1 MLLDLFDKSEY
12 LHYTLVMKTYELPEE
27 PDGNIVYSSEGI
39 KFTKHCD
46 VWRIE
51 GSGNAYS
58 WADILEVGGPLT
70 EFPPYNVGEHISS
83 DEVWDLSSGSIFAEE
98 GGYPWFRDTNS
109 IYMPG
114 VVYKNKEKEMFNEGY
129 SDSIF
134 TILRVGITYAK

>member
-1 MLLDLFDKSEY
+1 
-12 LHYTLVMKTYELPEE
+12 MKTYELPEE

-46 VWRIE
+46 VWRME

>member
-1 MLLDLFDKSEY
+1 MTNLST
-12 LHYTLVMKTYELPEE
+12 YTILLVMKTYELPEE

-46 VWRIE
+46 VWRME

>member
-1 MLLDLFDKSEY
+1 
-12 LHYTLVMKTYELPEE
+12 MKTYELPEE

-109 IYMPG
+109 IYICPELYIRIKKKKCLTKDTQT
-114 VVYKNKEKEMFNEGY
+114 VYLLF
-129 SDSIF
+129 
-134 TILRVGITYAK
+134 

>member
-1 MLLDLFDKSEY
+1 
-12 LHYTLVMKTYELPEE
+12 MKTYELPEE

-46 VWRIE
+46 VWRME

-70 EFPPYNVGEHISS
+70 EFPPYNVGENISS
-83 DEVWDLSSGSIFAEE
+83 NEVWNLSSGTIFAEE

>member
-1 MLLDLFDKSEY
+1 MTNLTI
-12 LHYTLVMKTYELPEE
+12 YTILLVMKTYELPEE

-70 EFPPYNVGEHISS
+70 EFPPYNVGEIISS
-83 DEVWDLSSGSIFAEE
+83 NEVWNLSSGTIFAEE

>member
-1 MLLDLFDKSEY
+1 MTNLTI
-12 LHYTLVMKTYELPEE
+12 YTILLVMKTYELPEE

>member
-1 MLLDLFDKSEY
+1 
-12 LHYTLVMKTYELPEE
+12 MKTYELPEE

>member
-1 MLLDLFDKSEY
+1 
-12 LHYTLVMKTYELPEE
+12 MKTYELPEE

-46 VWRIE
+46 VWRME

-70 EFPPYNVGEHISS
+70 EFPPYNVGENISS
-83 DEVWDLSSGSIFAEE
+83 NEVWNLSTGSIFAEE
-98 GGYPWFRDTNS
+98 GGFPWFRDTNS

-114 VVYKNKEKEMFNEGY
+114 VVYNNKEKEMFNEGY

>member
-1 MLLDLFDKSEY
+1 MTNLTI
-12 LHYTLVMKTYELPEE
+12 YTILLVMKTYELPEE

-70 EFPPYNVGEHISS
+70 EFPPYNVGEIISS
-83 DEVWDLSSGSIFAEE
+83 NEVWNLSSGTIFAEE

-134 TILRVGITYAK
+134 TILRVGNTYAK

>member
-1 MLLDLFDKSEY
+1 
-12 LHYTLVMKTYELPEE
+12 MKTYELPEE

-39 KFTKHCD
+39 QFTKHCD
-46 VWRIE
+46 VWRME

-114 VVYKNKEKEMFNEGY
+114 VVYKNKEKEIFNKGY
-129 SDSIF
+129 SDHIF
-134 TILRVGITYAK
+134 TILRVGNTYAK

>member
-1 MLLDLFDKSEY
+1 MTNLST
-12 LHYTLVMKTYELPEE
+12 YTILLVMKTYELPEE

-109 IYMPG
+109 IYRSG
-114 VVYKNKEKEMFNEGY
+114 AVYKNKEKEMFNKGY
-129 SDSIF
+129 SDRTF
-134 TILRVGITYAK
+134 TILRVGNTYAK

>member
-1 MLLDLFDKSEY
+1 MLLDLFDKSDY

-98 GGYPWFRDTNS
+98 GGYSWFRDTNS

-114 VVYKNKEKEMFNEGY
+114 VVYKNKEKEMFNKGY
-129 SDSIF
+129 SDHTF
-134 TILRVGITYAK
+134 TILRVGNTYAK